1 MNLSIPKNKSEL
13 IHHLCDP
20 LFKNSIFIM
29 LTSVSS
35 AGFGFIFWMLAA
47 KMYSPEDV
55 GIATALISSMALLV
69 LISRFGLDSSII
81 RFFPI
86 NDKSRIFNTC
96 VIITTFFAV
105 LFGVIFIIG
114 VDTFSPELYILKI
127 PFNAAFYLIFLA
139 TSSIIALSTISF
151 VAIRKAVFQ
160 FLQSIVV
167 GSRILFLIPLMTFGA
182 IGIFGAVGISFIFAF
197 LLALFLLAKS
207 GIRLGFI
214 IDREFLNEAFNFS
227 AGNYLAGI
235 FTMGPNF
242 ILPILVM
249 NTLGAEN
256 AAYYYIA
263 YSISALLFVIPNS
276 ISMSLFV
283 EGSHGEALKKNVM
296 RSLVAIFSILLPA
309 IIILYVV
316 GGSVLGVV
324 GADYATNGLRLLRMM
339 VVANIFVS
347 INFIYLSIM
356 RIQKDMSGLML
367 LSSLVFVL
375 LIGLSYIFMLMF
387 GIVGVGYAWVMSYG
401 IGSVM
406 VGMTVWRN
414 RWV

>member
-1 MNLSIPKNKSEL
+1 
-13 IHHLCDP
+13 
-20 LFKNSIFIM
+20 
-29 LTSVSS
+29 
-35 AGFGFIFWMLAA
+35 
-47 KMYSPEDV
+47 
-55 GIATALISSMALLV
+55 
-69 LISRFGLDSSII
+69 
-81 RFFPI
+81 
-86 NDKSRIFNTC
+86 
-96 VIITTFFAV
+96 
-105 LFGVIFIIG
+105 
-114 VDTFSPELYILKI
+114 
-127 PFNAAFYLIFLA
+127 
-139 TSSIIALSTISF
+139 
-151 VAIRKAVFQ
+151 
-160 FLQSIVV
+160 
-167 GSRILFLIPLMTFGA
+167 
-182 IGIFGAVGISFIFAF
+182 
-197 LLALFLLAKS
+197 
-207 GIRLGFI
+207 
-214 IDREFLNEAFNFS
+214 
-227 AGNYLAGI
+227 
-235 FTMGPNF
+235 
-242 ILPILVM
+242 
-249 NTLGAEN
+249 
-256 AAYYYIA
+256 
-263 YSISALLFVIPNS
+263 
-276 ISMSLFV
+276 MSLFV

>member
-96 VIITTFFAV
+96 VIITTFFVV

-182 IGIFGAVGISFIFAF
+182 IGIFGAVGISFILAF

-309 IIILYVV
+309 IIILYLI
-316 GGSVLGVV
+316 GGEVLGIV
-324 GADYATNGLRLLRMM
+324 GVDYATNGLELLRML

-347 INFIYLSIM
+347 INFVYFSIM
-356 RIQKDMSGLML
+356 RIQKNMRGLVL
-367 LSSLVFVL
+367 LSSLIFVL
-375 LIGLSYIFMLMF
+375 LIGLSYIFMAMF
-387 GIVGVGYAWVMSYG
+387 GIVGVGYAWMVSYG
-401 IGSVM
+401 IGSVV
-406 VGMTVWRN
+406 VGVFVWREG
-414 RWV
+414 WL